1 MYSLWVIW
9 LNVIL
14 THINLQTS
22 SKIKSFFFFTFKI
35 GTKGR
40 SEKIRTYNFA
50 QDRITDH
57 RIGMTVH
64 DIKNFLMGE
73 ELLDEM
79 NSSIC
84 EFSNQ
89 ESLMELLG
97 EDGQE
102 TL

>member
-1 MYSLWVIW
+1 METFFQKRFFCL
-9 LNVIL
+9 
-14 THINLQTS
+14 LQ
-22 SKIKSFFFFTFKI
+22 I

-64 DIKNFLMGE
+64 DIKNFLLGE
-73 ELLDEM
+73 DLLDEI
-79 NSSIC
+79 NSSLQ

-89 ESLMELLG
+89 ETLIELLG
-97 EDGQE
+97 ENNQE
-102 TL
+102 GLWVWTWILATCLKLWL